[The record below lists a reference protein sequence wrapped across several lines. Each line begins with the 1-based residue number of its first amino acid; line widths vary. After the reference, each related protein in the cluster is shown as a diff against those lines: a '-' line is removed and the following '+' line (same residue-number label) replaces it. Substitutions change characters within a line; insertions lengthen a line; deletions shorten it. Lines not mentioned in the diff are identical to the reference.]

1 MEPAQQKP
9 GNEFLPSIAIVLG
22 GVMWGLYWLPLRA
35 VGESGLSGAW
45 PGVLVYSGLCVML
58 LPFLIAQNR
67 KSPDTNWRAL
77 AWSGLFTGTAF
88 AFYTISL
95 FLTDVIHSILLFY
108 MTPVWSTA
116 LGLLFLGERLSL
128 QRAVALILGLAG
140 LFVILGL
147 GVQIP
152 WPRNLGDWL
161 ALISGM
167 AWSYGTFCLYRMG
180 QTGVV
185 QQVYIFVLG
194 SLLVSLA
201 AVVFGGDKLGGAVTM
216 QAIQTALPV
225 ALMVSLF
232 VLPMIFLTLW
242 PAALLSPGRVG
253 LLLMGEVVVGI
264 GSAAW
269 LSGEPF
275 GMREF
280 IGASLIASA
289 GLVEVI
295 RRPG

>member
-1 MEPAQQKP
+1 MNSAKKSKS
-9 GNEFLPSIAIVLG
+9 NDVLPSIAIVFG

-35 VGESGLSGAW
+35 VGEGGLTGAW
-45 PGVLVYSGLCVML
+45 PGTLVYAGLCVLL
-58 LPFLIAQNR
+58 LPFLIFQVR
-67 KSPDTNWRAL
+67 KSATTNWRGL

-88 AFYTISL
+88 AFYSISL

-108 MTPVWSTA
+108 MTPVWSTV
-116 LGLLFLGERLSL
+116 LGILFLGERLSL
-128 QRAVALILGLAG
+128 QRTIALVLGLAG

-167 AWSYGTFCLYRMG
+167 AWSYGTFCLFRMG

-185 QQVYIFVLG
+185 QQVYVFVLG
-194 SLLVSLA
+194 SLVVSVA
-201 AVVFGGDKLGGAVTM
+201 AIIIGGASFGASASL
-216 QAIQTALPV
+216 QDIQNALPT
-225 ALMVSLF
+225 AIMVSLF

-242 PAALLSPGRVG
+242 PAAVLSPGRVG

-280 IGASLIASA
+280 TGALLIASA

>member
-1 MEPAQQKP
+1 M
-9 GNEFLPSIAIVLG
+9 GTVL
-22 GVMWGLYWLPLRA
+22 A
-35 VGESGLSGAW
+35 AASCSGRGRLDGRMA
-45 PGVLVYSGLCVML
+45 GHAGLC
-58 LPFLIAQNR
+58 
-67 KSPDTNWRAL
+67 RAL
-77 AWSGLFTGTAF
+77 CPAVAVSHFSGSEISNHKLAGACLVWIVHGNRLCILFHQPFPDGCDPFDIAVLHDTGLEHRAGHT
-88 AFYTISL
+88 
-95 FLTDVIHSILLFY
+95 V
-108 MTPVWSTA
+108 
-116 LGLLFLGERLSL
+116 LGERLSL
-128 QRAVALILGLAG
+128 QRTIALVLGLAG

-167 AWSYGTFCLYRMG
+167 AWSYGTFCLFRMG

-185 QQVYIFVLG
+185 QQVYVFVLG
-194 SLLVSLA
+194 SLVVSVA
-201 AVVFGGDKLGGAVTM
+201 AIIIGGASFGASASL
-216 QAIQTALPV
+216 QDIQNALPT
-225 ALMVSLF
+225 AIMVSLF

-242 PAALLSPGRVG
+242 PAAVLSPGRVG

-280 IGASLIASA
+280 TGALLIASA